1 METNKNNLKVG
12 DIISIEEA
20 WEDEAGHYHDANA
33 EIIAIHKD
41 GELELDFKEELGNS
55 KDVREFLA
63 GTDGYMANDYKN
75 E

>member
-1 METNKNNLKVG
+1 
-12 DIISIEEA
+12 
-20 WEDEAGHYHDANA
+20 
-33 EIIAIHKD
+33 
-41 GELELDFKEELGNS
+41 LELDFKEELGNS

>member
-41 GELELDFKEELGNS
+41 G
-55 KDVREFLA
+55 
-63 GTDGYMANDYKN
+63 
-75 E
+75 